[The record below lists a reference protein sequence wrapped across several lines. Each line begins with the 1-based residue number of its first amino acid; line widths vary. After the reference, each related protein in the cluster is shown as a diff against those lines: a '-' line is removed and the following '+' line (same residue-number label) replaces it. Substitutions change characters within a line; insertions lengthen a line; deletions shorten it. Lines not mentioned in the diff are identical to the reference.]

1 MSECTVDC
9 GYGNSLFLYL
19 LCVAVLFQ
27 QINTV
32 WVDCEGEN
40 PADAENIGPIKYY
53 PHRGFPAYYFPF
65 KNLEGYLSPL
75 VAVNF
80 EEPKRKSMKNR
91 FNLSVKMLNLTL
103 IQLLL
108 MNIKFV
114 HAAD

>member
-1 MSECTVDC
+1 MCC
-9 GYGNSLFLYL
+9 AF
-19 LCVAVLFQ
+19 LFQ

-80 EEPKRKSMKNR
+80 EEPKRKSIENR
-91 FNLSVKMLNLTL
+91 FNLRVKMYRTVINEC
-103 IQLLL
+103 IICIRGRL
-108 MNIKFV
+108 MIVCVFFV
-114 HAAD
+114 WM